1 MSTIHLMELGPH
13 IKRVLYGTKGSRK
26 LSEPNILTGE
36 TNTCEG
42 APGAGRCCGVLAQL
56 MVARE
61 TSKTDHNMRYLHL
74 EAAGSSPRRGRT
86 MIGRGCWVVS
96 PGVGVELV

>member
-1 MSTIHLMELGPH
+1 MGPRAAVSSVNLTFSREKRTRVKELLGP
-13 IKRVLYGTKGSRK
+13 GD
-26 LSEPNILTGE
+26 P
-36 TNTCEG
+36 
-42 APGAGRCCGVLAQL
+42 PGAGRCCGVLAQL